1 MVPASLV
8 AVIFIATSF
17 LPRNAHPPKCVAQ
30 HIAVPEGALHL
41 QHRPLIWSNPMTTID
56 KYHRLA
62 RETRQ
67 MAATVVAVDVKEALE
82 KIALSY
88 EALAQHLEGSRFK
101 AR

>member
-1 MVPASLV
+1 
-8 AVIFIATSF
+8 
-17 LPRNAHPPKCVAQ
+17 
-30 HIAVPEGALHL
+30 
-41 QHRPLIWSNPMTTID
+41 MTTID

-67 MAATVVAVDVKEALE
+67 MAATVVAADVKEALE

-88 EALAQHLEGSRFK
+88 EALAEHLEGSRFK